1 MPDVDQVVR
10 QTLSRWRTEI
20 ATYAKRWLVFTAVAF
35 PILTAYFWWLAP
47 NLKVSLLVTLAAVMS
62 LLIGYVASYLSFL
75 GEYLL
80 ARIREIVAEEE
91 TTTAALRRL
100 AILGGA
106 TSVSALCIGLIVFG
120 SSPSEFLVAGVL
132 LGGTMLLS
140 GIVAQNQ
147 RPTRALT
154 AEERDA
160 CGRVINHDIDFR
172 TVVGEWGST
181 PNGFAAA
188 TLPSRETVLIHEQ
201 AFDQLD
207 DEHVE
212 ALAAHELGHIAEH
225 HLPILV
231 VSGTVGTYL
240 VFLSIRA
247 MIRGHLLHL
256 LVFGSATVLAIGLT
270 AHLNRYLEY
279 RADAFAARYLGDVDQ
294 VIGDLRAIDE
304 NYWDEP
310 VDEGELESSVW
321 TVPKAL
327 LRRWYQYKA
336 THPSID
342 RRIEKLKD
350 RNADQNPSVSESR

>member
-1 MPDVDQVVR
+1 MPDVDRAVR
-10 QTLSRWRTEI
+10 QRLSGLRTEI
-20 ATYAKRWLVFTAVAF
+20 ATYVKRWLVFTAVAF
-35 PILTAYFWWLAP
+35 PILTAYLWWLAP
-47 NLKVSLLVTLAAVMS
+47 NLKMSLLVTLAAVMS
-62 LLIGYVASYLSFL
+62 LMIGYMVSYLAAL

-91 TTTAALRRL
+91 TTTTALRRL
-100 AILGGA
+100 AILGAA
-106 TSVSALCIGLIVFG
+106 TGVSALCIGLVVFG
-120 SSPSEFLVAGVL
+120 GSAVEFLAAGVL
-132 LGGTMLLS
+132 LIGTMLLS
-140 GIVAQNQ
+140 GTVAQNQ

-154 AEERDA
+154 AEERNA

-181 PNGFAAA
+181 PNGLAAA

-256 LVFGSATVLAIGLT
+256 LVFGGATLLVIGRT
-270 AHLNRYLEY
+270 AQLNRYLEY

-304 NYWDEP
+304 HYRDET

-327 LRRWYQYKA
+327 LRRWYRYKA

-342 RRIEKLKD
+342 RRIEKLED
-350 RNADQNPSVSESR
+350 RNADQNPSASKSR